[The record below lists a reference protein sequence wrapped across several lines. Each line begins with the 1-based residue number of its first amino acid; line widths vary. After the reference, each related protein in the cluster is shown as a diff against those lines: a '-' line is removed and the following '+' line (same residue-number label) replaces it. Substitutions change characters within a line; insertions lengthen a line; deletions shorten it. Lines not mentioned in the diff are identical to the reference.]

1 MSAMAQQHSGR
12 QEGPG
17 AVRVTQEQC
26 LFVGPDLARTG
37 GAAYHMRQ
45 IFRWIRT
52 PNVTFATFGR
62 TVTPDVAE
70 RVARIVHIEKQK
82 WTGYPAAI
90 SRLAAHLRET
100 RPAATLAFGIQPLLV
115 TWAAFRLVGHRG
127 GLGYIEIT
135 RPWEAFNTIGWGPR
149 TYANDWLMRRSL
161 ARCDIVTAN
170 CTDGVEELRRH
181 FRVPAAISRR
191 VHNLLDFSEFP
202 PGKTD
207 YRIEGPA
214 RLVTT
219 SRLVPDKGLEEL
231 IEAVARLAP
240 RRDVHLTIV
249 GDGPL
254 RGTLERLAASRGVA
268 DRVRL
273 AGWVNPPFSLITAA
287 DLFVFPSH
295 YEGFPNSVLE
305 PMGLGVPVVTS
316 FWGTDAR
323 QLAAAGA
330 VLGHEPRDLEGLCN
344 RIEKALETEHLR
356 RTLAEKARACAA
368 QYDSRTAA
376 VEYDG
381 LFAELAEIAARR
393 DRPSGA

>member
-1 MSAMAQQHSGR
+1 VIAVQDQNSGPAG
-12 QEGPG
+12 GPA
-17 AVRVTQEQC
+17 AVNVTQEQC

-45 IFRWIRT
+45 IFRWMRT
-52 PNVTFATFGR
+52 PNVTFATFGG

-70 RVARIVHIEKQK
+70 RAARIVHIEKQK

-100 RPAATLAFGIQPLLV
+100 QPVATLAFGIQPLLV

-135 RPWEAFNTIGWGPR
+135 RPWKAFNTIGWGPR

-170 CTDGVEELRRH
+170 CTDGVDELRTH
-181 FRVPAAISRR
+181 YHVPAAISRR

-202 PGKTD
+202 PGKID
-207 YRIEGPA
+207 YRIPGSA
-214 RLVTT
+214 RLITT
-219 SRLVPDKGLEEL
+219 SRLVPDKGLEDL

-240 RRDVHLTIV
+240 RRDVQLTIV

-254 RGTLERLAASRGVA
+254 RGSLDRLAASRGVA

-323 QLAAAGA
+323 QLATSGA
-330 VLGHEPRDLEGLCN
+330 VLGHEPRDLDGLCSQ
-344 RIEKALETEHLR
+344 IERALEKESLR
-356 RTLAEKARACAA
+356 RDLAEKARACAA

-376 VEYDG
+376 AEYDG
-381 LFAELAEIAARR
+381 LYAELAAIAAGRK
-393 DRPSGA
+393 PSGA

>member
-1 MSAMAQQHSGR
+1 MSVTTDPHYGHR
-12 QEGPG
+12 DGPG
-17 AVRVTQEQC
+17 AVRVTPEQC

-52 PNVTFATFGR
+52 PNVTFATFGS
-62 TVTPDVAE
+62 TVTPDVVE
-70 RVARIVHIEKQK
+70 RVARVVHIEKLH
-82 WTGYPAAI
+82 WTDYPTAVL
-90 SRLAAHLRET
+90 RLAAHLRET

-115 TWAAFRLVGHRG
+115 TWAAFRLIGHRG

-135 RPWEAFNTIGWGPR
+135 RPWEAFNAVGWGPR
-149 TYANDWLMRRSL
+149 TYANDWLMRQSL

-181 FRVPAAISRR
+181 YGVPAAISRR
-191 VHNLLDFSEFP
+191 VHNLLDYSEFP

-207 YRIEGPA
+207 YRIESSA

-219 SRLVPDKGLEEL
+219 SRLVADKGLEDL
-231 IEAVARLAP
+231 IEAVARLAT
-240 RRDVHLTIV
+240 RRDVKLTIV

-254 RGTLERLAASRGVA
+254 RGSLEQLAARRGVA
-268 DRVRL
+268 DRVYFH
-273 AGWVNPPFSLITAA
+273 GWANPPFALITSA

-323 QLAAAGA
+323 ELAAAGA
-330 VLGHEPRDLEGLCN
+330 VLGHEPRDVDGLC
-344 RIEKALETEHLR
+344 RQIEAALETEQR
-356 RTLAEKARACAA
+356 RRDLADKARACAA
-368 QYDSRTAA
+368 LYDSRTAA
-376 VEYDG
+376 AEYDG
-381 LFAELAEIAARR
+381 LFAELAAIGTSRT
-393 DRPSGA
+393 GATGA

>member
-1 MSAMAQQHSGR
+1 MKDQTG
-12 QEGPG
+12 GPADG
-17 AVRVTQEQC
+17 PDARHVTQEQC

-37 GAAYHMRQ
+37 GAAYHLRQ

-52 PNVTFATFGR
+52 PHVTFATFGS
-62 TVTPDVAE
+62 TVTPDVAA
-70 RVARIVHIEKQK
+70 RVARVVHIEKRK

-90 SRLAAHLRET
+90 SRLAAHVRET

-115 TWAAFRLVGHRG
+115 TWAAFGLVGHRG

-135 RPWEAFNTIGWGPR
+135 RPWEAFNTVGWGPR

-170 CTDGVEELRRH
+170 CTDGVDELRTH
-181 FRVPAAISRR
+181 YHVPAAISRR

-207 YRIEGPA
+207 YRIAGPA

-219 SRLVPDKGLEEL
+219 SRLVPDKGLEDL

-268 DRVRL
+268 DRVHL

-323 QLAAAGA
+323 ELATAGA
-330 VLGHEPRDLEGLCN
+330 VLGHEPRDVDGLCGQ
-344 RIEKALETEHLR
+344 IERSLEKEPLR
-356 RTLAEKARACAA
+356 RDLAEKARACAA

-376 VEYDG
+376 AEYDG
-381 LFAELAEIAARR
+381 LYAELAAIAASRK
-393 DRPSGA
+393 PSGV

>member
-1 MSAMAQQHSGR
+1 MKDQTG
-12 QEGPG
+12 GPADG
-17 AVRVTQEQC
+17 PDARHVTQEQC

-45 IFRWIRT
+45 IFRWTRT
-52 PNVTFATFGR
+52 PNVTFATFGS

-70 RVARIVHIEKQK
+70 RAARVVHIEKRK

-90 SRLAAHLRET
+90 SRLAAHVRET

-115 TWAAFRLVGHRG
+115 TWAAFGLVGHRG

-135 RPWEAFNTIGWGPR
+135 RPWEAFNTVGWGPR

-170 CTDGVEELRRH
+170 CTDGVDELRTH
-181 FRVPAAISRR
+181 YHVPAAISRR

-207 YRIEGPA
+207 YRIAGPA
-214 RLVTT
+214 QLLTT
-219 SRLVPDKGLEEL
+219 SRLVPDKGLEDL

-240 RRDVHLTIV
+240 RRNVHLTIV

-254 RGTLERLAASRGVA
+254 RGTLERLAASRGVT

-305 PMGLGVPVVTS
+305 PMAMGVPVVTS

-323 QLAAAGA
+323 ELAAAGA
-330 VLGHEPRDLEGLCN
+330 VLGHEPRDVDGLCGQ
-344 RIEKALETEHLR
+344 IERALEKESLR
-356 RTLAEKARACAA
+356 RDLAEKARVCAA

-376 VEYDG
+376 AEYDG
-381 LFAELAEIAARR
+381 LYAELAAIAASR
-393 DRPSGA
+393 RPSGV

>member
-1 MSAMAQQHSGR
+1 VTAMADHSGGHAD
-12 QEGPG
+12 GPG
-17 AVRVTQEQC
+17 AIRVTQEPC

-45 IFRWIRT
+45 IFRWICT
-52 PNVTFATFGR
+52 PSVTFATFGSS
-62 TVTPDVAE
+62 VPPDVAK
-70 RVARIVHIEKQK
+70 RVARVVHIEKQK

-90 SRLAAHLRET
+90 SRLASLLRET
-100 RPAATLAFGIQPLLV
+100 RPAATLAFGMQPLLAA
-115 TWAAFRLVGHRG
+115 WAAFRLIGHRR

-135 RPWEAFNTIGWGPR
+135 RPWKAFNTSGWGPR
-149 TYANDWLMRRSL
+149 TYANDWLLRRSL

-170 CTDGVEELRRH
+170 CTDGVEELRTH
-181 FRVPAAISRR
+181 FHVPAAISRR

-202 PGKTD
+202 PGKSD
-207 YRIEGPA
+207 YRITGPA

-219 SRLVPDKGLEEL
+219 SRLVPDKGLEDL
-231 IEAVARLAP
+231 IEAVARLAT
-240 RRDVHLTIV
+240 RHDVHLTIV

-254 RGTLERLAASRGVA
+254 RGTLERLAQSNAVA
-268 DRVRL
+268 DRVFFS
-273 AGWVNPPFSLITAA
+273 GWANPPFAHITAA

-323 QLAAAGA
+323 ELAAAGA
-330 VLGHEPRDLEGLCN
+330 VLGHEPGDVGGLCHQ
-344 RIEKALETEHLR
+344 IETALEQEHLR
-356 RTLAEKARACAA
+356 RNLAEKARACAA

-376 VEYDG
+376 LEYDL
-381 LFAELAEIAARR
+381 LFAELAAI
-393 DRPSGA
+393 GASRAGATGA